1 MMAYSPEERAAAT
14 NTVLDGLRQGKPLT
28 VLCSQDGMPSDDTIR
43 NWMADDEELSRA
55 IAHAREVGF
64 DQIALDA
71 LAIADEV
78 TEQDTIETAHG
89 PIPNKEW
96 LMRSKLR
103 VETRLKLL
111 SKWDPKRYG
120 EATMLKHAD
129 ANGESLKLTV
139 AGEDAAL

>member
-1 MMAYSPEERAAAT
+1 MTYSAEQRATAIAT
-14 NTVLDGLRQGKPLT
+14 IVAGLEKGTPMT
-28 VLCSQDGMPSDDTIR
+28 VLCAGEGMPGYTTF
-43 NWMADDEELSRA
+43 WEWCQADESLSED
-55 IAHAREVGF
+55 IARAREKGH

-111 SKWDPKRYG
+111 AKWDPKRYG
-120 EATMLKHAD
+120 EMIKHAGAD
-129 ANGESLKLTV
+129 GGPMALTV
-139 AGEDAAL
+139 SNEDAGL